1 MSGSAHSNSHPEYED
16 VSNNLRQYTGMR
28 FAQMTLFVAI
38 TGGLVSIP
46 KDGSPFSWLWVIVG
60 VFGVISG
67 GIFWVLEERAVD
79 YWHHFMR
86 RALELEKELG
96 YRQYTGRPERDYVTA
111 TNATRLLHAILIVF
125 WIGLIYVSCLSTV
138 LHYPLSMTSLFNPVA
153 GLPVILSIGVFALLL
168 RQILR
173 YRKTPHN
180 RVF

>member
-1 MSGSAHSNSHPEYED
+1 MSGSAHNNSHPEYED

-38 TGGLVSIP
+38 TGGLVSML
-46 KDGSPFSWLWVIVG
+46 KDGSPFSWLWVIIG

-67 GIFWVLEERAVD
+67 GIFWVLEERSVD

-96 YRQYTGRPERDYVTA
+96 YRQYTGRPKRDYVSA

-125 WIGLIYVSCLSTV
+125 WIGLIW
-138 LHYPLSMTSLFNPVA
+138 PD
-153 GLPVILSIGVFALLL
+153 
-168 RQILR
+168 
-173 YRKTPHN
+173 
-180 RVF
+180 